1 MFPTYHVRMGKRLA
15 EERHRQLR
23 TTGRVD
29 VPQSVGHSL
38 LLIVFAIVFIVIGAA
53 MLYATIEASDEW
65 TEAFTGL
72 GAWIGLLSL
81 LFGAVGFVGVLI
93 QMRWRAVLTLTWDGI
108 AEHRMKKGERVTVS
122 MTAWRDITGFSGM
135 YLGGRWPFKGQY
147 TVFMHLVPDAYAAY
161 RAGLSPTMR
170 RLDSANASM
179 FGHGRIALRR
189 FSGGPKALH
198 ELLDRAHRDFGAPP
212 GPGHHWV

>member
-1 MFPTYHVRMGKRLA
+1 MC
-15 EERHRQLR
+15 
-23 TTGRVD
+23 
-29 VPQSVGHSL
+29 
-38 LLIVFAIVFIVIGAA
+38 
-53 MLYATIEASDEW
+53 
-65 TEAFTGL
+65 TGL
-72 GAWIGLLSL
+72 
-81 LFGAVGFVGVLI
+81 
-93 QMRWRAVLTLTWDGI
+93 

-122 MTAWRDITGFSGM
+122 MTAWRDITGFSAM

-147 TVFMHLVPDAYAAY
+147 TVFMHLVPGAYAAY

-212 GPGHHWV
+212 GPGHHWA